1 MQATRVILAMLVVAI
16 PLAATPIVAL
26 ASGAGQDPAP
36 LNTTQLRALLDD
48 EDPARIAFALYQLA
62 ARGELGDPTVKA
74 LCRHTDAYVRR
85 AAVFAL
91 GTKGDASA
99 KPLLARAVRDADPGV
114 RRAAVYGLGSLDAK
128 SAMPL
133 LEAALDD
140 PHPAVRELAVTAAG
154 RVGGDKAVKL
164 LIEEL
169 NDPSRRV
176 RRAAV
181 VVLGALRDA
190 RALEPLRQL
199 ARDPERGLDAASAS
213 RVRARLDE
221 GFNFGYEF
229 LTLPELLKRFSAR
242 TGIPTFVTDE
252 ALMAIA
258 LAAQDP
264 DNLDS
269 LKVSMWH
276 VKARAFLD
284 ELTQAAGLAWLIE
297 GRWVTITV
305 NGYLAYDT
313 PLELEIAGALYRLG
327 HASAKTTLQRFA
339 NDAKWGA
346 RAAALLKPN

>member
-1 MQATRVILAMLVVAI
+1 MQTTRVILAMLVVAI
-16 PLAATPIVAL
+16 PLAATPIVAF
-26 ASGAGQDPAP
+26 AAGAGEDPAA
-36 LNTTQLRALLDD
+36 LTTGQLRALLND

-62 ARGELGDPTVKA
+62 ARGELGDPAVKV

-91 GTKGDASA
+91 ATKGDASG
-99 KPLLARAVRDADPGV
+99 KPLLARGVRDADPGV
-114 RRAAVYGLGSLDAK
+114 RRAAVYGLGNLDAE

-133 LEAALDD
+133 LDAALDD
-140 PHPAVRELAVTAAG
+140 PHPAVRELAVTAVG
-154 RVGGDKAVKL
+154 RLGGNDAVRL
-164 LIEEL
+164 LIERL
-169 NDPSRRV
+169 NDPSQRV

-181 VVLGALRDA
+181 VVLGALGDG

-199 ARDPERGLDAASAS
+199 AGDPERGLDVESAS
-213 RVRARLDE
+213 RVRAKLDA

-229 LTLPELLKRFSAR
+229 LTLPDLLKRFSAR

-284 ELTQAAGLAWLIE
+284 ELTQAASLVWLVE
-297 GRWVTITV
+297 GGWIIITV

-327 HASAKTTLQRFA
+327 DASAKASLQRFA
-339 NDAKWGA
+339 NDPKWSA